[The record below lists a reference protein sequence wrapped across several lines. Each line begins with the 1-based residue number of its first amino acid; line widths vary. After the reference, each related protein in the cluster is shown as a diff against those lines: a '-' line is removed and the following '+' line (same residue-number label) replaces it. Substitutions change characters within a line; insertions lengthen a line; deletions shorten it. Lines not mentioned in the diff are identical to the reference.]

1 VTQEF
6 VEPVTVA
13 ALSNTT
19 SSKNDPGDS
28 SAATTSAT
36 TGPTLQTATPAS
48 STSAAPAAPALTPV
62 VVSKDGADAGDFTL
76 QTVKPPAPVTAPKQ
90 QARTTERVT
99 NTSVSPGISLQSTQK
114 TPPPSGSVLGR
125 EISGVGNSSAW

>member
-6 VEPVTVA
+6 VEPLTVA
-13 ALSNTT
+13 TLSSTAST
-19 SSKNDPGDS
+19 VSDPGDT
-28 SAATTSAT
+28 SAATTSAAS
-36 TGPTLQTATPAS
+36 GPVSQTATPAS
-48 STSAAPAAPALTPV
+48 TATSAPTAPALAPV
-62 VVSKDGADAGDFTL
+62 AVSKDGADAGDFTL

-99 NTSVSPGISLQSTQK
+99 NTPVSPGISLQSTQK

-125 EISGVGNSSAW
+125 EISGAGNSSAW